1 MSLLKISQ
9 GLFRLSDTRMLRL
22 DNLTLEQDQCW
33 AFVGANGSGKSSL
46 ARALS
51 GELPILRGDRSCDFQ
66 RIIRL
71 SFEQLQ
77 KLVSEEWQRNNTDM
91 LSADEDDTGRTT
103 AEVIQD
109 SVKDQNRCQQLAEQF
124 GIAPLLGRRF
134 KYLSTGETRKTM
146 LCQALMPQPDLLILD
161 EPFDGLDVASRK
173 QLAEQLPVLAS
184 HGCTLVLILN
194 RFDDIPPFINHVG
207 ILADCTLTRVGERE
221 EILSE
226 ALIAQLAYSE
236 KLSGSAIPE
245 PEDPQRYTRLPADL
259 PRITLR
265 NGVVQ
270 YNDRPILHGLSWEVL
285 PGQHWQIVGPN
296 GAGKSTLLS
305 LITGDHPQGYSN
317 DLTLFGRKRGSGETI
332 WDIKRHIGYVSSS
345 LHLDY
350 RVSVS
355 VRNVILSGFFD
366 SIGIYQAVSDR
377 QRQLTDQWLT
387 LLGLDGAIAD
397 TPFQALSWG
406 QQRLALVAR
415 ALVKH
420 PALLI
425 LDEPLQGLDPLNRQ
439 LVRRWLDILIGE
451 GDTQLLF
458 VSHHAEDAPQCITHR
473 LTFVA
478 DGDIYRYQIDN
489 VMDIRSSTL
498 SDNATTK

>member
-1 MSLLKISQ
+1 MPLLKIAQ
-9 GLFRLSDTRMLRL
+9 GRFRLNDTRMLRV
-22 DNLTLEQDQCW
+22 DDLTLEQHQNW
-33 AFVGANGSGKSSL
+33 AFIGANGSGKSSL

-51 GELPILRGDRSCDFQ
+51 GELPVLNGERRCDFQ
-66 RIIRL
+66 RIVRL

-91 LSADEDDTGRTT
+91 LNSDEQDTGRTT

-109 SVKDQNRCQQLAEQF
+109 SVRDQNRCRLLAEQF
-124 GIAPLLGRRF
+124 GIAHLLDRRF
-134 KYLSTGETRKTM
+134 KYLSAGETRKTM

-161 EPFDGLDVASRK
+161 EPFDGLDAASRR
-173 QLAEQLPVLAS
+173 QLAGRLPQFAGHGGTLA
-184 HGCTLVLILN
+184 LILN
-194 RFDDIPPFINHVG
+194 RFDDIPPFIHHVG
-207 ILADCTLTRVGERE
+207 ILADCALTRVGARE

-226 ALIAQLAYSE
+226 TLIAQLAYSE

-245 PEDPQRYTRLPADL
+245 PEDPQRHPRLPAHL

-265 NGVVQ
+265 NGIVQ
-270 YNDRPILHGLSWEVL
+270 YDDRPILHGLNWEVM

-317 DLTLFGRKRGSGETI
+317 DFTLFGRRRGSGETI
-332 WDIKRHIGYVSSS
+332 WDIKRHIGYVSNT

-350 RVSVS
+350 QVSTS

-377 QRQLTDQWLT
+377 QRQLTGQWLA

-397 TPFQALSWG
+397 APFQTLSWG
-406 QQRLALVAR
+406 QQRLVLIAR

-439 LVRRWLDILIGE
+439 LVRRWLDILISE
-451 GDTQLLF
+451 GGTQLLF
-458 VSHHAEDAPQCITHR
+458 VSHHPEDAPQCITHR
-473 LTFVA
+473 LEFIPK
-478 DGDIYRYQIDN
+478 GDIYDYQIYR
-489 VMDIRSSTL
+489 VMDKSKTGD
-498 SDNATTK
+498 DNDTKK

>member
-1 MSLLKISQ
+1 MSLLKITQ
-9 GLFRLSDTRMLRL
+9 GLFRLSDTRMLHL
-22 DNLTLEQDQCW
+22 DELALDENQCW
-33 AFVGANGSGKSSL
+33 AFVGANGSGKSAL

-51 GELPILRGDRSCDFQ
+51 GELPLLRGERTTGFQ
-66 RIIRL
+66 RPVRL

-77 KLVSEEWQRNNTDM
+77 KLVSDEWQRNNTDL
-91 LSADEDDTGRTT
+91 LSEGEDDTGRTT

-109 SVKDQNRCQQLAEQF
+109 SLNDPTRCQQLAQQF
-124 GIAPLLGRRF
+124 GIAHLLERRF
-134 KYLSTGETRKTM
+134 KYLSTGETRKAM
-146 LCQALMPQPDLLILD
+146 LCQALMTQPDLLILD
-161 EPFDGLDVASRK
+161 EPFDGLDVASRQ
-173 QLAEQLPVLAS
+173 QLADELRKLA
-184 HGCTLVLILN
+184 GTGYTLVLILN
-194 RFDDIPPFINHVG
+194 RFDDIPDFINHVG
-207 ILADCTLTRVGERE
+207 VLADCTLTRLGERE
-221 EILSE
+221 TILSE
-226 ALIAQLAYSE
+226 ALVAQLAFSE
-236 KLSGSAIPE
+236 KLSGSSLPE
-245 PEDPQRYTRLPADL
+245 PEDPQRYMTLPADEA
-259 PRITLR
+259 RIQLR

-270 YNDRPILHGLSWEVL
+270 YNDRPILHELTWEVL

-345 LHLDY
+345 FHLDY
-350 RVSVS
+350 RVSTS

-377 QRQLTDQWLT
+377 QRHLTEQWLT
-387 LLGLDGAIAD
+387 LLGLNGAIAD
-397 TPFQALSWG
+397 TPFQSLSWG
-406 QQRLALVAR
+406 QQRLTLIAR

-451 GDTQLLF
+451 GETQLLF
-458 VSHHAEDAPQCITHR
+458 VSHHAEDAPECITHR
-473 LTFVA
+473 LTFVPHN
-478 DGDIYRYQIDN
+478 DIYRYQIDE
-489 VMDIRSSTL
+489 L
-498 SDNATTK
+498 CK